1 MALKL
6 LKTLISEHLDEYCS
20 KDLSKPKRRL
30 IATELEQEI
39 LRAVCN
45 EGFRIQDKF
54 KVEVTVEELKE
65 GGGRIV
71 PLIKPI

>member
-6 LKTLISEHLDEYCS
+6 LKTLISEHLDEYWS

-54 KVEVTVEELKE
+54 KVEVSVEELKE

-71 PLIKPI
+71 PSIKQI